1 MACLDQ
7 VAARIVASGA
17 LRVAVTG
24 VDGAGKTRFA
34 EGLAQA
40 LRQMGQAVLLAHVD
54 DFHNPR
60 AVRYSRGRMSPE
72 GFYRDTTN
80 LAGLRAALLDPL
92 APGGDRLVRSR
103 IFDHA
108 RDCAV
113 EEPPVAVV
121 PGTILILEG
130 IFLIRPDL
138 AASFDLT
145 LFLDAPF
152 AQTFRRMAQRDGCDP
167 NPMAAANA
175 RYRLG
180 QEMWLAEMR
189 PHFLADIVVDNS
201 DYTDPR
207 LTRNWPHD
215 PPPAP

>member
-1 MACLDQ
+1 
-7 VAARIVASGA
+7 
-17 LRVAVTG
+17 VAVTG
-24 VDGAGKTRFA
+24 VDGAGKTHFA
-34 EGLAQA
+34 DGLAQV

-60 AVRYSRGRMSPE
+60 AMRYSRGRRSPE

-80 LAGLRAALLDPL
+80 LAGLRAAFLDPL
-92 APGGDRLVRSR
+92 APGGDRLVHTR

-108 RDCAV
+108 QDCAV
-113 EEPPVAVV
+113 DEPPVAVAS
-121 PGTILILEG
+121 GTIMILEG

-138 AASFDLT
+138 ATSFDLT

-152 AQTFRRMAQRDGCDP
+152 AQTFRRMAQRDGSDP
-167 NPMAAANA
+167 DPMSPANA

-189 PHFLADIVVDNS
+189 PHNLADIVVDNS
-201 DYTDPR
+201 DYTSPR
-207 LTRNWPHD
+207 LMRDWPHK
-215 PPPAP
+215 PPAR